1 MENRNIE
8 SATLLAR
15 RVVLFHKHN
24 LTLDLE
30 TAYEIAQEVAEENP
44 ELAVEPRDLAQKLM
58 RVFEGTRP

>member
-30 TAYEIAQEVAEENP
+30 TAYEIAHSIGAAGE
-44 ELAVEPRDLAQKLM
+44 
-58 RVFEGTRP
+58 